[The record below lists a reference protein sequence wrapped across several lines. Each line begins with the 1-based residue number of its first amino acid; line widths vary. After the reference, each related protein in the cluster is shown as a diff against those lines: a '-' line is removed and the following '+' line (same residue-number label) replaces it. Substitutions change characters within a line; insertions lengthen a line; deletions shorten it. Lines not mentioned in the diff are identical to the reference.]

1 MDGFI
6 VVDKPAGLSSHAV
19 VGRVRRLT
27 GEKKG
32 GHTGT
37 LDPFATGVLPVALGE
52 ATKSIQFLDESI
64 KGYRA
69 VLRLGCS
76 TDTQDCTGAVLQ
88 EGTWQHLTGHD
99 IEAVVR
105 EFTGHLLQTPPM
117 FSALKRNGVPLYR
130 LARKGVEVERAPR
143 EIEIFSLAIDRID
156 LPLVTISVSCSR
168 GTYVRTLAHD
178 IGQRLGCGAHL
189 TELRRTRSGPFPLE
203 AAVTLDLLE
212 KMADQGRLDEFVMT
226 IGTALDHIP
235 QCCLTESAAVRLS
248 HGIAPVREGL
258 LSACPDSAGTS
269 LRLVSGSRLLA
280 IAETTS
286 SAAGTLRLL
295 RVFN

>member
-6 VVDKPAGLSSHAV
+6 VVDKPAGLSSHSA

-88 EGTWQHLTGHD
+88 EGPWQHLTGHD

-130 LARKGVEVERAPR
+130 LARKGVEVERVPR
-143 EIEIFSLAIDRID
+143 EIEIISLAIDRIE

-189 TELRRTRSGPFPLE
+189 TELRRTRSGPFSLE
-203 AAVTLDLLE
+203 AAVTLDLLQE
-212 KMADQGRLDEFVMT
+212 MADQGRLDEFVMT
-226 IGTALDHIP
+226 ISTALDHIP
-235 QCCLTESAAVRLS
+235 ECGLTESAAGRLS
-248 HGIAPVREGL
+248 HGIAPGREGL
-258 LSACPDSAGTS
+258 LRACPDTAGTS
-269 LRLVSGSRLLA
+269 LRLVSGGRLLA
-280 IAETTS
+280 VAETTT